1 MPSAAPPLIGV
12 TACIRSL
19 GRISAQRVS
28 AKYIRAVIEGIGG
41 QPVIIPALPS
51 GDHIASIIASL
62 DGILLTGSP
71 SNVEPHHYGGA
82 PSRPGTLHDPHRD
95 GTTLPLIRM
104 AVAAGLPSL
113 APLQGP
119 PAVKLALRAP

>member
-19 GRISAQRVS
+19 GRISAHTVS
-28 AKYIRAVIEGIGG
+28 EKYIRAVIEGIGG

-51 GDHIASIIASL
+51 GDHIPSIIASL

-71 SNVEPHHYGGA
+71 SHVQPPHYRGA
-82 PSRPGTLHDPHRD
+82 PSPPRNPHDPHPHRN
-95 GTTLPLIRM
+95 TLPPIPL
-104 AVAAGLPSL
+104 AG
-113 APLQGP
+113 
-119 PAVKLALRAP
+119 PAGDH